1 MHRNVTCPTG
11 DACIEAEHSNR
22 HKVKT
27 ENNNSG
33 AFEGESAPWVSPMI
47 MTTAA
52 KEQEVIWKGH
62 RTTLELFSFKAFQL
76 DAITSVELKKG
87 VVVIQPIGAGKSLC
101 YQLPALFD

>member
-27 ENNNSG
+27 ENNKSG

-62 RTTLELFSFKAFQL
+62 RTMLELFSFKAFQL
-76 DAITSVELKKG
+76 DAITSVELKKS
-87 VVVIQPIGAGKSLC
+87 VVVIQPIGAGKSSC